1 MTKSRKRTWWAWIA
15 VAVCGLVVLA
25 GCGSSDDSSSDST
38 STPAAAS
45 TGSTAAPAADS
56 GVAAAAAQVKEFT
69 GLPEFKAPGP
79 EFDAKKIMAG
89 KTIVGIPVISS
100 NPFTTNLEAEQAE
113 LAKKI
118 GFKYIRWNNKG
129 TVAEWTKGIDYA
141 ISQKASLIALDG
153 GVQPKLL
160 GPAIKKAQAA
170 GIIVIDTHQT
180 ADAQGKS
187 PNVDF
192 TIPAP
197 YAQAGELMANYAIAE
212 SEGKANALIITSSD
226 VLGSPPFVD
235 SIQQTFKKNC
245 PDCKTMVTDVTVADW
260 TSGIGPAVTGALQRD
275 PDLNFILP
283 IYDPEVQYVVP
294 ALRQAQKLGK
304 VKIATFAGTD
314 FVLKNIQQGIVQM
327 DVGENL
333 VGYSMLD
340 DEMRLIGKMDPA
352 FPEYLP
358 TRVFTKDNIGSGD
371 TFADYGSTATEQSW
385 FDLWGLS

>member
-1 MTKSRKRTWWAWIA
+1 MTKRRNRTWWAWIA
-15 VAVCGLVVLA
+15 VAVCGLAVLA
-25 GCGSSDDSSSDST
+25 GCGSSSST
-38 STPAAAS
+38 STGAS
-45 TGSTAAPAADS
+45 GSTAAASDSS
-56 GVAAAAAQVKEFT
+56 GVADATAQVKSFM
-69 GLPEFKAPGP
+69 GLPTFKAPGP
-79 EFDAKKIMAG
+79 KFDAKAIMAG

-100 NPFTTNLEAEQAE
+100 NPFTTNLEAEQAK
-113 LAKKI
+113 LAKQI

-197 YAQAGELMANYAIAE
+197 YAQAGELMANYAI
-212 SEGKANALIITSSD
+212 SETQGKANALIITSSD

-235 SIQQTFKKNC
+235 SIQKTFKKNC
-245 PDCKTMVTDVTVADW
+245 PACKTMVTDVTVADW
-260 TSGIGPAVTGALQRD
+260 TSGIGPAVTGALQRE

-294 ALRQAQKLGK
+294 ALRQAQKIGK

-314 FVLKNIQQGIVQM
+314 FALKDIQQGIVQM

-340 DEMRLIGKMDPA
+340 DEMRLIGKMKPA
-352 FPEYLP
+352 FPEYLAM
-358 TRVFTKDNIGSGD
+358 RVFTKDNIGSGSS
-371 TFADYGSTATEQSW
+371 FADYGSTATEQSW
-385 FDLWGLS
+385 LQLWGLS